1 MSLDELMP
9 IFATNTRLVCVNC
22 SGTRWD
28 HWHICSCHL
37 PGWLV
42 PLWNILY
49 DIKIRK
55 FNQDLWINLYLLSI
69 YFFYKYVKIISYKN
83 TQVVQINTYVWKKFF
98 PINVYF
104 NSKHQFS
111 SSSFL
116 ILLKSLQIYLF
127 PASTS
132 QLPLSR
138 GERRYILEPI
148 KFITSFHVEKKKE
161 RFISDEGKGNNNSGM
176 VVKEFFYTM

>member
-1 MSLDELMP
+1 M
-9 IFATNTRLVCVNC
+9 
-22 SGTRWD
+22 
-28 HWHICSCHL
+28 
-37 PGWLV
+37 
-42 PLWNILY
+42 
-49 DIKIRK
+49 
-55 FNQDLWINLYLLSI
+55 SI

-161 RFISDEGKGNNNSGM
+161 RFISDEGKGNNNNVHGGERIFLYNVNSFDRGYWLRINGTCRRFRAPYERYWTGSTSSSLIRI
-176 VVKEFFYTM
+176 VVLA